1 MFVCLARPEVPSAHG
16 RASGVVFSP
25 LAYGPGGWWAPPL
38 KETIYVSVRVDRLA
52 TATSAKTI
60 PVSYGLTL
68 LVI

>member
-1 MFVCLARPEVPSAHG
+1 MGAPRAWSLVPWPMG
-16 RASGVVFSP
+16 LGV
-25 LAYGPGGWWAPPL
+25 GGAPPL